1 MDGEW
6 SDGAAASSSPTV
18 SGAGAG
24 EGKVI
29 GRRGVPAAEDS
40 SPGSSP
46 PVSTAAA
53 PAAAA
58 SSGRRRSANK
68 RVVTVPLADVSG
80 PRPKGVGEGN
90 TPTDSW
96 AWRKYGQKPIK
107 GSPFPRA
114 YYRCSS
120 NKGCPARKQVER
132 DRARPDMVVVTYS
145 FEHNHSD
152 AVPRAAQQQNRQAPK
167 PNKQQA
173 QPAAPPPPEPAES
186 LSSGG
191 SHDAAGALAAEGGGA
206 AAAAGAAVEVHD
218 DFRWLYDGVSVTSS
232 ASPSDADAADELF
245 FGTMFFGAAAV
256 GAPPAPLADEF
267 GDVGGLF
274 EGEGGGGGEEDAM
287 FAGLGELPEC
297 AMVFRRHAG
306 EGLAMAGGVKVEQPA
321 GSTAMS

>member
-18 SGAGAG
+18 SGGGGGA
-24 EGKVI
+24 EGMVV
-29 GRRGVPAAEDS
+29 GRRGGVPAAEDS
-40 SPGSSP
+40 SPGSP
-46 PVSTAAA
+46 AAA
-53 PAAAA
+53 PAAA

-132 DRARPDMVVVTYS
+132 DRARPDMVIVTYS

-152 AVPRAAQQQNRQAPK
+152 AVPRAHQNRQAPK
-167 PNKQQA
+167 PKPVQ
-173 QPAAPPPPEPAES
+173 QPAAPPPEPAES

-191 SHDAAGALAAEGGGA
+191 SHDVAGALVTEGGA
-206 AAAAGAAVEVHD
+206 AAAAAVEVHD

-232 ASPSDADAADELF
+232 TSPSDTDAAADELLY
-245 FGTMFFGAAAV
+245 GTMFFGAAAAS
-256 GAPPAPLADEF
+256 APPLITDEF

-274 EGEGGGGGEEDAM
+274 DGVGGGGGGEEDAM

-306 EGLAMAGGVKVEQPA
+306 DGLAMAGGVKVEQPA
-321 GSTAMS
+321 GSTAIS

>member
-1 MDGEW
+1 M
-6 SDGAAASSSPTV
+6 SPAAAP
-18 SGAGAG
+18 
-24 EGKVI
+24 
-29 GRRGVPAAEDS
+29 
-40 SPGSSP
+40 
-46 PVSTAAA
+46 STAA
-53 PAAAA
+53 PAA
-58 SSGRRRSANK
+58 SRRRRSANK
-68 RVVTVPLADVSG
+68 RVVTLPLADVSG

-132 DRARPDMVVVTYS
+132 DRAKPDTVIVTYS

-152 AVPRAAQQQNRQAPK
+152 AVPRAQQNRQQAPK
-167 PNKQQA
+167 PKP
-173 QPAAPPPPEPAES
+173 QPAPPEPSES
-186 LSSGG
+186 PSSG
-191 SHDAAGALAAEGGGA
+191 SHDVAATACAGALVTTEGGA
-206 AAAAGAAVEVHD
+206 AAVEVHD

-232 ASPSDADAADELF
+232 TSPSDVDVAEEMLY
-245 FGTMFFGAAAV
+245 GTMFFGATV
-256 GAPPAPLADEF
+256 GAPLPDEF

-274 EGEGGGGGEEDAM
+274 DGEGGGEEDAM

-306 EGLAMAGGVKVEQPA
+306 DGLPMAGGEKVEQPA
-321 GSTAMS
+321 ESTAMS

>member
-18 SGAGAG
+18 SGGGG
-24 EGKVI
+24 EGKVV
-29 GRRGVPAAEDS
+29 GRRGGVPVVEDS
-40 SPGSSP
+40 SPGSP
-46 PVSTAAA
+46 AAA
-53 PAAAA
+53 PAAA
-58 SSGRRRSANK
+58 STGRRRSANK

-132 DRARPDMVVVTYS
+132 DRARPDMVIVTYS

-152 AVPRAAQQQNRQAPK
+152 TVPRAHQNRQAPK
-167 PNKQQA
+167 PKQAQA
-173 QPAAPPPPEPAES
+173 QPAAPPPEPAES

-191 SHDAAGALAAEGGGA
+191 SHDVAGALVTEGGA
-206 AAAAGAAVEVHD
+206 APAPAAAVEVHD

-232 ASPSDADAADELF
+232 TSPSDTDAAVDELLY
-245 FGTMFFGAAAV
+245 GTMFFGAAAAAS
-256 GAPPAPLADEF
+256 APPLTDEF

-274 EGEGGGGGEEDAM
+274 DGEEGGGGEEDAM

-306 EGLAMAGGVKVEQPA
+306 DGLAMAGGVKVEQPA
-321 GSTAMS
+321 GSTAIS